1 VTTAIIPTDGL
12 GSCEVI
18 DNVRLGDGKCDY
30 GDYNRVE
37 FGFDHGDCCSDTCIS
52 NIYQCGD
59 NGYDCQDPRDYL
71 SPETLETVKY
81 DYDLVVIGGGS
92 GGLAAAKE
100 ARKLGMKVAILDYV
114 KPSPVGVISVRL
126 NILIN

>member
-1 VTTAIIPTDGL
+1 MPTDGL
-12 GSCEVI
+12 ESCEVM
-18 DNVRLGDGKCDY
+18 DNERLGDGKCDY

-71 SPETLETVKY
+71 SYDPSDYLSSTEETINEEEKANAEEHGINEY
-81 DYDLVVIGGGS
+81 Q
-92 GGLAAAKE
+92 
-100 ARKLGMKVAILDYV
+100 R
-114 KPSPVGVISVRL
+114 ISEEFERSHT
-126 NILIN
+126 